1 MKSDSSP
8 WATAVG
14 HNGTMNPSPRRT
26 NGGWLGWLGSHELG
40 LLLALAGIAAGV
52 WAFTGIAGEVV
63 EGDTQHFDRRILL
76 AMRRPGDL
84 APLGPAW
91 LQATALDIT
100 SLGSVTVLGLVT
112 MATCGFLALDG
123 RKHMALFIGAA
134 VTGGAV
140 AGEILKSLFQRP
152 RPELVPHE
160 VYVSSSS
167 FPSGHSMMSAVVYL
181 TLGSLLARTRGRK
194 SLKAYILLL
203 AAFLCLIVGV
213 SRVYLGVHWPT
224 DVLAGWTAG
233 AVWALA
239 CGLAA
244 RWLQKREALE
254 PEAPPEAPA
263 PPYPG
268 TL

>member
-1 MKSDSSP
+1 MTHWVGITNDGRP
-8 WATAVG
+8 TADG
-14 HNGTMNPSPRRT
+14 
-26 NGGWLGWLGSHELG
+26 LGWLSSHELG

-52 WAFTGIAGEVV
+52 WAFAALAGEVV

-84 APLGPAW
+84 APLGPEW
-91 LQATALDIT
+91 LQVTALDIYGA
-100 SLGSVTVLGLVT
+100 LGSVTVLELIT
-112 MATCGFLALDG
+112 ACGYTLDG

-134 VTGGAV
+134 VTVNGLQYGTE
-140 AGEILKSLFQRP
+140 GP
-152 RPELVPHE
+152 VPAAR
-160 VYVSSSS
+160 VPSWFRMRSTVSDSS

-181 TLGSLLARTRGRK
+181 TLGTLLARTRGRK

-244 RWLQKREALE
+244 RWLQNRKALR
-254 PEAPPEAPA
+254 PKKAPNPA
-263 PPYPG
+263 
-268 TL
+268 